1 MVGSPTRVRRRHS
14 DAGGWEL
21 AEAPAA
27 PTLTGLVRGYA
38 GFVETS
44 ATPLRRREPPSGTP
58 VLIVNFGTPLE
69 VGAPGR
75 RTIAH
80 TGSFVARL
88 SDLPATTAFTGTSAG
103 VQVDFSPLGLHL
115 FCGLAID
122 ELPDPAVGLEEL
134 LGDEGRALTEMLEDA
149 PNWESRFDLLDA
161 TIERRVAAAR
171 PPTPSV
177 AWAWRALEASAGGV
191 EIGRLSE
198 RIGCSRR
205 HLIAG
210 FREQVG
216 VPPKT
221 AARILRFD
229 RAARAVRDGRRGSL
243 ARLATA
249 CGYHDQAHMTREFRA
264 LAGLTPGAYRAAAL
278 PGYLGIPAEVEQVN
292 SVQDGH
298 GPRA

>member
-1 MVGSPTRVRRRHS
+1 
-14 DAGGWEL
+14 
-21 AEAPAA
+21 
-27 PTLTGLVRGYA
+27 
-38 GFVETS
+38 
-44 ATPLRRREPPSGTP
+44 
-58 VLIVNFGTPLE
+58 
-69 VGAPGR
+69 
-75 RTIAH
+75 
-80 TGSFVARL
+80 
-88 SDLPATTAFTGTSAG
+88 
-103 VQVDFSPLGLHL
+103 
-115 FCGLAID
+115 
-122 ELPDPAVGLEEL
+122 
-134 LGDEGRALTEMLEDA
+134 
-149 PNWESRFDLLDA
+149 
-161 TIERRVAAAR
+161 
-171 PPTPSV
+171 V